1 MCSYAYYNGKFGKKE
16 EISIP
21 LSDRSIYFGDAVY
34 DVALGSYDRIMWESE
49 HLDRLLANAK
59 RLGIIHPYSKKHL
72 SELCREAAV
81 KTTLKSYLLYIQLS
95 RSYESRK
102 HSAVGCAANLLIT
115 LDPFEINESQPPL
128 KLVTEKDIRY
138 SLCDVK
144 TVNLIPSVMSATRAE
159 MLGCDEG
166 IFIKNGIVTECTK
179 SNILIIKQGRVITHP
194 NSNRILPGVAR
205 AKLLE
210 KCASS
215 KIEVSERPFT
225 KKELFTADEVLLTS
239 TTKLCRRASTIDG
252 KAVGGKNKK
261 MADFLCKC
269 MLSEY
274 FSTCFL

>member
-1 MCSYAYYNGKFGKKE
+1 
-16 EISIP
+16 
-21 LSDRSIYFGDAVY
+21 
-34 DVALGSYDRIMWESE
+34 
-49 HLDRLLANAK
+49 
-59 RLGIIHPYSKKHL
+59 
-72 SELCREAAV
+72 
-81 KTTLKSYLLYIQLS
+81 
-95 RSYESRK
+95 
-102 HSAVGCAANLLIT
+102 
-115 LDPFEINESQPPL
+115 
-128 KLVTEKDIRY
+128 
-138 SLCDVK
+138 
-144 TVNLIPSVMSATRAE
+144 

-194 NSNRILPGVAR
+194 ISNRILPGVAR

-215 KIEVSERPFT
+215 RIEVSERPFT